1 MKYMLTRR
9 DWQNEWPC
17 IAFTGSQR
25 TQLWLERACQ
35 NRAAGEAS
43 LALSF
48 IHTHTLTPTL
58 RTFQVQIKRKPL
70 EDVPYFESLGQSSS
84 PHPCS
89 CLVMYCDVFSQQI
102 GGVMP
107 VHNNAVGL
115 QVSLWHGTCLCMAC
129 VSFTPLT
136 IISPVYYHI
145 RFLAIAKLFKW
156 LLIHKAACILCHM
169 HCFANYPAISCHLL
183 APCQV
188 KATFACFFLLINLHW
203 RWRLINVGEKLSWW
217 LEGPSV
223 TVS

>member
-1 MKYMLTRR
+1 M
-9 DWQNEWPC
+9 
-17 IAFTGSQR
+17 
-25 TQLWLERACQ
+25 
-35 NRAAGEAS
+35 
-43 LALSF
+43 
-48 IHTHTLTPTL
+48 
-58 RTFQVQIKRKPL
+58 PL

-169 HCFANYPAISCHLL
+169 HCFANYPAVSCHLL

-188 KATFACFFLLINLHW
+188 KITFACFFLLINLHW
-203 RWRLINVGEKLSWW
+203 HWRLINVGEKLSWW
-217 LEGPSV
+217 LEGTICYCELV
-223 TVS
+223 CALLCVFTVCLLSRSDYTISSIRYLFNFLFFCRR